1 MGRTGL
7 FVRKT
12 PGGMFAVEDINQT
25 IYGEHFFVSSGHANA
40 SNAAGNGRSPD
51 APVATIDYAI
61 GLCTASQRDVIH
73 VARDHAETISGATSL
88 VCDVEGVTIIGEG
101 IGDSIPTLTFS
112 AAASTIS
119 ITAPN
124 VTIKNIH
131 CYGHYTNGS
140 TVGITLGALADGCI
154 LEDILMTE
162 SANTTEFLTGISIT
176 AACHDV
182 KIRRL
187 RFLGAA
193 GGTDVSCIVAAG
205 ASNNLE
211 ITDCYLYGDW
221 SASVVDALAAASTNV
236 IIKNNIVQQA
246 DAAAGL
252 GFGMKSDTT
261 GVYANNYFYGAK
273 NDTFGFVGA
282 AMAAFENYSSN
293 ALLASG
299 IIKPAVD
306 S

>member
-1 MGRTGL
+1 MARTGL

-12 PGGMFAVEDINQT
+12 PGGMFAVEDINQS
-25 IYGEHFFVSSGHANA
+25 IYGEHFFVDSNHANA

-61 GLCTASQRDVIH
+61 GLCTAGQRDIIH

-88 VCDVEGVTIIGEG
+88 VADVEGVTIIGEG
-101 IGDSIPTLTFS
+101 IGDSIPKLTFS

-119 ITAPN
+119 ITAAN
-124 VTIKNIH
+124 VTIKNIY

-140 TVGITLGALADGCI
+140 TIGITLAATATGCI
-154 LEDILMTE
+154 LEDILMIE
-162 SANTTEFLTGISIT
+162 SANTTEFLTGISIG
-176 AACHDV
+176 AAAHDV

-187 RFLGAA
+187 RFLGAN
-193 GGTDVSCIVAAG
+193 GGTDLSCIVAAG
-205 ASNNLE
+205 AANNLE

-221 SASVVDALAAASTNV
+221 SASVVDALPAASTNV

-246 DAAAGL
+246 DSSAGL
-252 GFGMKSDTT
+252 VFGMKSDTT
-261 GVYANNYFYGAK
+261 GVYANNYYYSAK
-273 NDTFGFVGA
+273 NDVVGYAGA
-282 AMAAFENYSSN
+282 AMAAFENYATN

-299 IIKPAVD
+299 IIKPAID